1 MRKYGART
9 LTSNIASK
17 LPRVSSGVGLKSKI
31 PALLTRMS
39 TSPASSASAAIASK
53 SARSAATKRALP
65 PAASISAT
73 VSAPRAASRPLI
85 DDLGAEPR
93 QLLRHLAPDPGGPS
107 RHQCLLALEFHR
119 ASLRSVFKVDCTIQ
133 TGTYV
138 SGLSNPEWALPLV
151 DGTEEQGESAREQ
164 EEARRR
170 PRRAPRLTRKGE
182 ETRERIVAAAAGLI
196 FERGVAGT
204 SIEDVKDAAGV
215 SSSQLYHYFADKQ
228 ALVHAVI
235 AHQSDAV
242 IVAQE
247 PLLGKLDSI
256 DALRAWRDQAVA
268 IEIQLQCKG
277 GCPIGTLAG
286 ELAEA
291 DPDARADIAAGFARW
306 EEQIGLGIAA
316 MHDRGELPA
325 DVDPDRLALALL
337 AAHQGGLIL
346 TQVRRDPAPIEAAL
360 DAMIDHVA
368 ELQAAA

>member
-1 MRKYGART
+1 M
-9 LTSNIASK
+9 
-17 LPRVSSGVGLKSKI
+17 
-31 PALLTRMS
+31 
-39 TSPASSASAAIASK
+39 
-53 SARSAATKRALP
+53 ATKTP
-65 PAASISAT
+65 T
-73 VSAPRAASRPLI
+73 
-85 DDLGAEPR
+85 
-93 QLLRHLAPDPGGPS
+93 
-107 RHQCLLALEFHR
+107 
-119 ASLRSVFKVDCTIQ
+119 
-133 TGTYV
+133 
-138 SGLSNPEWALPLV
+138 
-151 DGTEEQGESAREQ
+151 
-164 EEARRR
+164 
-170 PRRAPRLTRKGE
+170 PRLTRKGE
-182 ETRERIVAAAAGLI
+182 QTRERIVAAAAELI

-247 PLLGKLDSI
+247 PLLGKLDSVE
-256 DALRAWRDQAVA
+256 ALRAWRDQAVA
-268 IEIQLQCKG
+268 TEKQLQCKG

-306 EEQIGLGIAA
+306 ESQIAQGLAA
-316 MHDRGELPA
+316 MHDRGELPG
-325 DVDPDRLALALL
+325 DVDPERLALALL

-368 ELQAAA
+368 ELAAR

>member
-1 MRKYGART
+1 MDCQIQNERYHWSMATKGKAK
-9 LTSNIASK
+9 A
-17 LPRVSSGVGLKSKI
+17 
-31 PALLTRMS
+31 
-39 TSPASSASAAIASK
+39 PASGK
-53 SARSAATKRALP
+53 KAAT
-65 PAASISAT
+65 
-73 VSAPRAASRPLI
+73 
-85 DDLGAEPR
+85 
-93 QLLRHLAPDPGGPS
+93 
-107 RHQCLLALEFHR
+107 
-119 ASLRSVFKVDCTIQ
+119 
-133 TGTYV
+133 
-138 SGLSNPEWALPLV
+138 
-151 DGTEEQGESAREQ
+151 TEAG
-164 EEARRR
+164 
-170 PRRAPRLTRKGE
+170 PRLTRKGE
-182 ETRERIVAAAAGLI
+182 ETRERIVSAAAGLI

-235 AHQSDAV
+235 AHQSDA
-242 IVAQE
+242 IIAAQE

-268 IEIQLQCKG
+268 IEIQLQFKG

-306 EEQIGLGIAA
+306 EEQIALGIAA

-325 DVDPDRLALALL
+325 DTDPDRLALALL

-368 ELQAAA
+368 ELQAAARA